1 MATQKKESDDVSILG
16 LLPVF
21 LKITLALDYRLLIS
35 PFRGTKSKAR
45 TYRRDV
51 SYATLRSILSNLS
64 ALQGQRLTP
73 STTQIYERIARARN
87 TTPTSIDLGAGASA
101 HWIGPRS
108 AKHVLLY
115 FHGGGYIAAA
125 SPGHMKYQFDL
136 QRALSRSDCDVA
148 ILSLSYTL
156 APGATYP
163 TQLAQAVSA
172 LRYLLAAENRA
183 PETVL
188 LGGDSAGG
196 NLACAVL
203 LHLARAH
210 PDQSVEPL
218 ELGEGRRLRGAVLIS
233 PWVDFA
239 TGEESFER
247 NKETDY
253 LSIRALDRASSTFV
267 GLGGKRD
274 MYCHPSEAESEAW
287 RDVAGKVDEI
297 LIWGGGGEILID
309 GIRKFAGI
317 VEKGFDLAQDAG
329 VDKETGVGSKEV
341 EAEVGNGGKEGHR
354 EKRVKYVETPRMAH
368 EEMIIDRVLR
378 IKKRERGEA
387 EIESWLSSRL

>member
-163 TQLAQAVSA
+163 TQLAQA
-172 LRYLLAAENRA
+172 
-183 PETVL
+183 
-188 LGGDSAGG
+188 
-196 NLACAVL
+196 
-203 LHLARAH
+203 
-210 PDQSVEPL
+210 
-218 ELGEGRRLRGAVLIS
+218 
-233 PWVDFA
+233 
-239 TGEESFER
+239 
-247 NKETDY
+247 
-253 LSIRALDRASSTFV
+253 
-267 GLGGKRD
+267 
-274 MYCHPSEAESEAW
+274 
-287 RDVAGKVDEI
+287 
-297 LIWGGGGEILID
+297 
-309 GIRKFAGI
+309 
-317 VEKGFDLAQDAG
+317 
-329 VDKETGVGSKEV
+329 
-341 EAEVGNGGKEGHR
+341 
-354 EKRVKYVETPRMAH
+354 
-368 EEMIIDRVLR
+368 
-378 IKKRERGEA
+378 
-387 EIESWLSSRL
+387 